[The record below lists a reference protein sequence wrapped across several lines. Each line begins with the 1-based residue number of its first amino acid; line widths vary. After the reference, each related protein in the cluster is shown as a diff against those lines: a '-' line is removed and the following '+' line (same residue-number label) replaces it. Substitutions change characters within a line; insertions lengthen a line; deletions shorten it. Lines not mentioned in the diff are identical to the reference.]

1 MKNNVNDIYIGKAT
15 KSPLRKFTANCSMTC
30 FIALI
35 ISAILISLT
44 AVVLMKANVPHT
56 LLEPLT
62 TILTVLA
69 TLISS
74 YGGTA
79 KGETNVT
86 HGLASGALMFAVIFV
101 VSLAFGDGDITYQTL
116 IKLIALTSAGGI
128 GSLAGAN
135 AKRKAKLKI

>member
-1 MKNNVNDIYIGKAT
+1 
-15 KSPLRKFTANCSMTC
+15 MTC